1 MGFISEFTYS
11 QKVNSSK
18 GVEVMIKVGK
28 TWVCTYKGNS
38 KGGLSAW
45 CAYSQKVNSCKSI
58 RVMVKVG

>member
-28 TWVCTYKGNS
+28 HGCVPK
-38 KGGLSAW
+38 
-45 CAYSQKVNSCKSI
+45 
-58 RVMVKVG
+58 RVIVKVG